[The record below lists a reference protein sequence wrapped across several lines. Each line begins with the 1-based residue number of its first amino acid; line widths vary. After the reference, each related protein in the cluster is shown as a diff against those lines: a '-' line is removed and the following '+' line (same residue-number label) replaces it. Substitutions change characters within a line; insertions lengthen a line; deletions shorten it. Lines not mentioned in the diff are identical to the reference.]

1 MKITNQ
7 ELEKFSKE
15 YTIEEATEKG
25 TKKLEEQIEAEI
37 EEKQNILRKKRRS
50 SGKRRIL
57 RNNCNIWSDWKYR
70 NAGKNRRTTNRINL
84 PTKTWKGCRV
94 WKREV

>member
-15 YTIEEATEKG
+15 YTIEELTEKG

-37 EEKQNILRKKRRS
+37 EEKQNILRKKRNGNRD
-50 SGKRRIL
+50 RRIF
-57 RNNCNIWSDWKYR
+57 RNKCNI
-70 NAGKNRRTTNRINL
+70 
-84 PTKTWKGCRV
+84 
-94 WKREV
+94 